1 MRVVNYKELKK
12 LIYFVPQQLDV
23 SKQIAALRHIL
34 EVLRSGSKVLSDS
47 QREYHN
53 LYNSIKS
60 EGIKEP
66 IKFTEFSRD
75 SIILVDG
82 KHRCAISI
90 ELQLDNIII
99 DFVDP
104 LESIFSKN
112 ISSDVIKN
120 IHKEIFH
127 ENCNN

>member
-23 SKQIAALRHIL
+23 SKQIAVLRHIL

-47 QREYHN
+47 QREYYN

-60 EGIKEP
+60 EGVKEP

-90 ELQLDNIII
+90 ELQLDDIII